1 MEWCGVTAGNRP
13 VLVIGASRGIGAAI
27 VDLLAASGRPVIS
40 GRRRVT
46 DDESINSKHETI
58 AIDVEDEPSLVAAAT
73 NIHSRFGG
81 VGGVII
87 TAGATYDDRFD
98 PAASK
103 GPLDQ
108 IDSAAMHRVFD
119 VNAVGPL
126 RAIRHLAPINSGTTL
141 VLSSHR
147 GSLTLTD
154 GGGSISYA
162 MSKAALNMLL
172 RKAAFLLPRARII
185 GVHPGWVATDLG
197 GAEAPY
203 TPQQAA
209 EMIVALFDNTTPEM
223 HGSFVDNNG
232 NALPW

>member
-1 MEWCGVTAGNRP
+1 MTAPNRP

-27 VDLLAASGRPVIS
+27 VELLAVSGRPVIS
-40 GRRRVT
+40 GRRSVT
-46 DDESINSKHETI
+46 DEESINSRHETI
-58 AIDVEDEPSLVAAAT
+58 AVDVENESSLVAAAADIRT
-73 NIHSRFGG
+73 RFGG

-103 GPLDQ
+103 GPLDE

-126 RAIRHLAPINSGTTL
+126 RAIRHFAPINSGAML

-147 GSLTLTD
+147 GSLALTD

-172 RKAAFLLPRARII
+172 RKTAFLLPHARII

-203 TPQQAA
+203 TPQEAA
-209 EMIVALFDNTTPEM
+209 QKMVTLLDRATPKM

-232 NALPW
+232 DALPW